1 MHAAALG
8 LKCARSGVESLET
21 AFALFTAGLASLAIV
36 PLMIRLAPRLGMVDQ
51 PAERKVHSYPIPRVG
66 GWGIA
71 AGVVSAILVWAPN
84 DPIVVVFIWSILVLF
99 VFGAWD
105 DRRELGHYVKFAGQA
120 LAVLPMVV
128 LAGLY
133 VTRFPF
139 IDDASVP
146 TGIAMAFS
154 AFALVG
160 MTNAI
165 NHSDGLDGLAG
176 GEAILSLVAMGFLAH
191 QAGGGLAVLIAVAVI
206 GAVFGFLRYNTHPA
220 VVFMGDSGSQV
231 IGFSLGMLAV
241 LLVER
246 VDPTLSPAVAVL
258 LLGLPVADILYVLY
272 RRIRQHGNW
281 FRATKNHVHHRLLER
296 RFTHPEAVV
305 IIYGIQ
311 ILFVVSGVVLR
322 HESDWLLAGIYLFG
336 CTVVFGGLYLAEKFD
351 WYAPARGQERGMW
364 RWLGRGT
371 RRKFLLIEAPRR
383 VLEIAVPGYL
393 VVASFRVSDVPLAAG
408 ATAVAVL
415 AVFAVLGLGAIKP
428 GARDMIRRGAI
439 FSVVGLVVYLT
450 LGHGAVSEGWL
461 QTAEQIYFVVI
472 ALMIGI
478 AVRYSPT
485 RRHAE
490 FRTTGM
496 DYLIWL
502 AVVVVAV
509 AAGPVFRQP
518 AWFVVALLVLLY
530 ATELM
535 ITERRETRQILVP
548 AALVSLGILTIKAFA
563 LGAA

>member
-1 MHAAALG
+1 
-8 LKCARSGVESLET
+8 LEA

-51 PAERKVHSYPIPRVG
+51 PAARKVHSYPIPRVG

-71 AGVVSAILVWAPN
+71 AGVVSAILVWAPE
-84 DPIVVVFIWSILVLF
+84 DPIIVVYVWSIVVLF

-120 LAVLPMVV
+120 LAVLPIVV

-133 VTRFPF
+133 ITRFPF
-139 IDDASVP
+139 IEDASVS
-146 TGIAMAFS
+146 TGVAMAFS
-154 AFALVG
+154 VFALIG

-231 IGFSLGMLAV
+231 IGFSLGVLAV
-241 LLVER
+241 LLIER
-246 VDPTLSPAVAVL
+246 VDQSLSPAVAVL

-281 FRATKNHVHHRLLER
+281 FRATKNHVHHRLMER

-311 ILFVVSGVVLR
+311 IFFVVSGVVLR
-322 HESDWLLAGIYLFG
+322 HASDWLLAGIYIGG
-336 CTVVFGGLYLAEKFD
+336 CAIVFGGLHFAEKLE
-351 WYAPARGQERGMW
+351 WYAPRRGDERGMW
-364 RWLGRGT
+364 RWLGRGK
-371 RRKFLLIEAPRR
+371 RRKFILVELPRR
-383 VLEIAVPGYL
+383 FLEIAVPAYL
-393 VVASFRVSDVPLAAG
+393 VLTSFQIHEVPRAAG
-408 ATAVAVL
+408 LTAIGLLCLFAT
-415 AVFAVLGLGAIKP
+415 LGLRLGDAQ
-428 GARDMIRRGAI
+428 GMLRRGTL
-439 FSVVGLVVYLT
+439 FGVVALVVYLS
-450 LGHGAVSEGWL
+450 LGYGDESRGWL
-461 QTAEQIYFVVI
+461 LTAERICFAVLALAVVV
-472 ALMIGI
+472 
-478 AVRYSPT
+478 AVRYSPV

-502 AVVVVAV
+502 AVVVIAV
-509 AAGPVFRQP
+509 AAGPLFQQP
-518 AWFVVALLVLLY
+518 ARFIVALLILLY
-530 ATELM
+530 AVELM
-535 ITERRETRQILVP
+535 ITERRETRQVLVP
-548 AALVSLGILTIKAFA
+548 SALAAMAILATKAFVTA
-563 LGAA
+563 

>member
-1 MHAAALG
+1 M
-8 LKCARSGVESLET
+8 ET

-51 PAERKVHSYPIPRVG
+51 PAARKVHSYPIPRVG

-71 AGVVSAILVWAPN
+71 AGVVSAILVWAPV
-84 DPIVVVFIWSILVLF
+84 DPIVVGYVWAIVVLF
-99 VFGAWD
+99 IFGAWD

-120 LAVLPMVV
+120 LAVLPIVV
-128 LAGLY
+128 MAGLY
-133 VTRFPF
+133 ITRFPF
-139 IDDASVP
+139 IDGASVP
-146 TGIAMAFS
+146 AGAAMAFS
-154 AFALVG
+154 VFALVG

-176 GEAILSLVAMGFLAH
+176 GEAILSLVAIGFLAH
-191 QAGGGLAVLIAVAVI
+191 QADGGLAVLIAVAVI

-231 IGFSLGMLAV
+231 IGFSLGVLAV
-241 LLVER
+241 LLIER

-281 FRATKNHVHHRLLER
+281 FRATKNHVHHRLMER

-311 ILFVVSGVVLR
+311 IFFVVSGVVLR
-322 HESDWLLAGIYLFG
+322 HASDWLLAGIYLFG
-336 CTVVFGGLYLAEKFD
+336 CTMVFGGLYLAERFE
-351 WYAPARGQERGMW
+351 WYAPQRGQERGAW

-371 RRKFLLIEAPRR
+371 RRKFLLVELPRR

-393 VVASFRVSDVPLAAG
+393 LVASFLVGEVPAAAG
-408 ATAVAVL
+408 ATAVG
-415 AVFAVLGLGAIKP
+415 VLGLFAIVGLGWAKGP
-428 GARDMIRRGAI
+428 VRDMVRRGAI
-439 FSVVGLVVYLT
+439 FSVVGLVVYVT
-450 LGHGAVSEGWL
+450 LGYGTASEGWRHS
-461 QTAEQIYFVVI
+461 AEQIYFAIV

-478 AVRYSPT
+478 AVRYSPV
-485 RRHAE
+485 RRRAE

-518 AWFVVALLVLLY
+518 AWFVVALLILLY
-530 ATELM
+530 AAELM
-535 ITERRETRQILVP
+535 ITERREKRQFLVP
-548 AALVSLGILTIKAFA
+548 AALGSLGILVFKAFV
-563 LGAA
+563 LGAG

>member
-1 MHAAALG
+1 M
-8 LKCARSGVESLET
+8 ET

-51 PAERKVHSYPIPRVG
+51 PAARKVHNYPIPRVG

-71 AGVVSAILVWAPN
+71 TGVVLAILVWAPA
-84 DPIVVVFIWSILVLF
+84 DPMVVVYVWSVLVLF

-128 LAGLY
+128 LAGVY

-139 IDDASVP
+139 IEDASVP
-146 TGIAMAFS
+146 TAVAMAFS
-154 AFALVG
+154 VFALVG

-191 QAGGGLAVLIAVAVI
+191 QAGGGFAVLIAVAVI
-206 GAVFGFLRYNTHPA
+206 GSVFGFLRYNTHPA

-231 IGFSLGMLAV
+231 IGFSLGVLAV

-246 VDPTLSPAVAVL
+246 VDLSLSPAVAVL

-281 FRATKNHVHHRLLER
+281 FRATKNHVHHRLMER

-311 ILFVVSGVVLR
+311 IFFVVSGVVLR
-322 HESDWLLAGIYLFG
+322 HASDWLLVGIYLFG
-336 CTVVFGGLYLAEKFD
+336 CMVVFGGLYLAEKFE
-351 WYAPARGQERGMW
+351 WYAPRRGDERGAW
-364 RWLGRGT
+364 RWLGRGK
-371 RRKFLLIEAPRR
+371 RRNFLLVELPRR

-393 VVASFRVSDVPLAAG
+393 VVASFRVDEVPRG
-408 ATAVAVL
+408 GTATAMVL
-415 AVFAVLGLGAIKP
+415 LCLFAMLGLSRINSRT
-428 GARDMIRRGAI
+428 RDAIRRGAI
-439 FSVVGLVVYLT
+439 FSVVALVVYLSF
-450 LGHGAVSEGWL
+450 GYGPAIDGWQ
-461 QTAEQIYFVVI
+461 QTAEQAYFGLVAVMVV
-472 ALMIGI
+472 I
-478 AVRYSPT
+478 AVRYSPV
-485 RRHAE
+485 RRQAE
-490 FRTTGM
+490 FRTSGM

-502 AVVVVAV
+502 AVVVIAV
-509 AAGPVFRQP
+509 AAGPVFQQP
-518 AWFVVALLVLLY
+518 ARFIVALLILLY
-530 ATELM
+530 AVEVM
-535 ITERRETRQILVP
+535 ITERRETRQVLVP
-548 AALVSLGILTIKAFA
+548 AALGALVILSTKAFL
-563 LGAA
+563 LGAL